1 MAQRYSCELSA
12 ELFAWSAVRK
22 TVIPA
27 WGWRRSS
34 SGTISSAVKRPG
46 RDSSL
51 LSSVEDSWG
60 KPHAKSSCFSH
71 SFLSSDKPRISSCI
85 FWHDGPNIRPDC
97 PAEGPVKVAD
107 LIGSRKEVF
116 SITEETSVHQAAQ
129 YLREKQVRSVG
140 VMNAGGK
147 LVGVISHS
155 DVSDKVAAENK
166 CPAWMKASD
175 IMTRELV
182 TVTPDKTLEDCLR
195 LMEQNT
201 IFHLLVVDEGQVYR
215 GMLSV
220 SDILRVVASDE
231 KARGDLLEAFIF
243 PPR

>member
-1 MAQRYSCELSA
+1 M
-12 ELFAWSAVRK
+12 
-22 TVIPA
+22 
-27 WGWRRSS
+27 
-34 SGTISSAVKRPG
+34 
-46 RDSSL
+46 
-51 LSSVEDSWG
+51 
-60 KPHAKSSCFSH
+60 
-71 SFLSSDKPRISSCI
+71 
-85 FWHDGPNIRPDC
+85 
-97 PAEGPVKVAD
+97 KVGD
-107 LIGSRKEVF
+107 LIGSRKEVY
-116 SITEETSVHQAAQ
+116 SVTEETSVHQVAL

-140 VMNAGGK
+140 VVDASGK
-147 LVGVISHS
+147 IVGVISHS

-182 TVTPDKTLEDCLR
+182 TVTPEMTMEECLR

-201 IFHLLVVDEGQVYR
+201 IFHLIVLEGHQGFR

-231 KARGDLLEAFIF
+231 KARADLLEAFIF

>member
-1 MAQRYSCELSA
+1 
-12 ELFAWSAVRK
+12 
-22 TVIPA
+22 
-27 WGWRRSS
+27 
-34 SGTISSAVKRPG
+34 
-46 RDSSL
+46 
-51 LSSVEDSWG
+51 
-60 KPHAKSSCFSH
+60 
-71 SFLSSDKPRISSCI
+71 
-85 FWHDGPNIRPDC
+85 
-97 PAEGPVKVAD
+97 VKVSD

-140 VMNAGGK
+140 VMDVGGN

-175 IMTRELV
+175 IMTRDLV

-201 IFHLLVVDEGQVYR
+201 IFHLLVVDEGQKFR

-220 SDILRVVASDE
+220 SDILKVVASDE
-231 KARGDLLEAFIF
+231 KARADLLEAFIF
-243 PPR
+243 PSR